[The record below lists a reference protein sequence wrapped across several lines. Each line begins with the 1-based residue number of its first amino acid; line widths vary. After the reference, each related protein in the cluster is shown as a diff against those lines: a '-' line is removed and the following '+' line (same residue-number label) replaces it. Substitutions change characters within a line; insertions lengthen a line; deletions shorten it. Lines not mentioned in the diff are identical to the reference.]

1 MENNKCVLIIDKD
14 LPLGVI
20 ANTAAVLTLS
30 LGKAHPELVGENI
43 TNRDGGEH
51 LGITRIPIP
60 ILASSNSE
68 LKVIRDKLQPVTT
81 LVDFSNVAKNTKNYE
96 EYSSAI
102 AEAEAKDIEYLGIAV
117 YGNKKVIAKY
127 TGNMR
132 LMR

>member
-1 MENNKCVLIIDKD
+1 MESNKCVLVIDKE

-30 LGKAHPELVGENI
+30 LGKVHPELVGESI
-43 TNRDGGEH
+43 TNRDGGKH

-60 ILASSNSE
+60 ILASSSDE
-68 LKVIRDKLQPVTT
+68 IKIIRDKLQPVTT
-81 LVDFSNVAKNTKNYE
+81 LVDFSSVAKGTKNYE

-102 AEAEAKDIEYLGIAV
+102 AGTEAKDIEYLGIAV
-117 YGNKKVIAKY
+117 YGDKKVIARY

>member
-1 MENNKCVLIIDKD
+1 MENNKCVLVIDKD

-20 ANTAAVLTLS
+20 ANTIAVLTLS

-43 TNRDGGEH
+43 TNRDGTGH

-60 ILASSNSE
+60 VLASSNE
-68 LKVIRDKLQPVTT
+68 EIKIIRDKLQSVTT
-81 LVDFSNVAKNTKNYE
+81 LVDFSNIAKGTKSYE

-102 AEAEAKDIEYLGIAV
+102 AKTEAKDIEYLGIAV
-117 YGNKKVIAKY
+117 YGDKKVIAKY

>member
-1 MENNKCVLIIDKD
+1 MESNKIVLVIDKE

-30 LGKAHPELVGENI
+30 LGKVHPELVGESI
-43 TNRDGGEH
+43 ANRDGGEH

-60 ILASSNSE
+60 ILASSSDQI
-68 LKVIRDKLQPVTT
+68 KIIRDKLQPVTT
-81 LVDFSNVAKNTKNYE
+81 LVDFSNVAKGTKNYE

-102 AEAEAKDIEYLGIAV
+102 AGTEAKDIEYLGIAV
-117 YGNKKVIAKY
+117 YGDKKVIAKY

>member
-1 MENNKCVLIIDKD
+1 MENNKCVLVIDKN

-20 ANTAAVLTLS
+20 VNTAAVLTLS
-30 LGKAHPELVGENI
+30 LGKVHPELVGENI
-43 TNRDGGEH
+43 KNRDGGEH

-60 ILASSNSE
+60 ILASSAGE
-68 LKVIRDKLQPVTT
+68 LKAIRDKLQPVTT
-81 LVDFSNVAKNTKNYE
+81 LVDFSNVAKGTKTYE

-102 AEAEAKDIEYLGIAV
+102 AGTEAKDIEYLGIAV
-117 YGNKKVIAKY
+117 YGDKTVIAKY